1 MQRLFAPVTTCLP
14 EVTAHGLI
22 LWRLRRSPEE
32 QLWCTV
38 RDFAGELALVVQDP
52 AAPRTAAAQPHAD
65 IVFLIDRAETL
76 RDQLVADGW
85 QLVDVDLDEPD

>member
-1 MQRLFAPVTTCLP
+1 M
-14 EVTAHGLI
+14 TAHGLV

-38 RDFAGELALVVQDP
+38 RDFAGELALVVQNQ
-52 AAPRTAAAQPHAD
+52 ATPRTAIAEPHPD
-65 IVFLIDRAETL
+65 IARLIDRAETL
-76 RDQLVADGW
+76 REQLMAAGW

>member
-1 MQRLFAPVTTCLP
+1 MTTCLP
-14 EVTAHGLI
+14 EVPAHGLV

-38 RDFAGELALVVQDP
+38 RDFAGELALVVQDQ
-52 AAPRTAAAQPHAD
+52 ATPRTAVAEPHSD
-65 IVFLIDRAETL
+65 IARLIDRAETQ
-76 RDQLVADGW
+76 REQLMAAGW